1 MLFVSSID
9 LDFNAKQEEIRFDD
23 KGYFMIDVRSKPA
36 RPLALAL
43 LSRQDG
49 AYPARQKLPTYHW
62 APPE

>member
-36 RPLALAL
+36 RPLVEGLP
-43 LSRQDG
+43 LSYEVKEKEIDLTDKG
-49 AYPARQKLPTYHW
+49 SF
-62 APPE
+62 